1 MAGTRLREYAL
12 HAWLCAAREE
22 LRGERLRSWGVWL
35 LVMLEVLAALCLVQP
50 AVLTHGAVVALPL
63 VALLALAAVRM
74 CKEPKLLVDMP
85 LHLIWPSHFSRFG
98 LARPQQSAHGFF
110 VGSTLLRASCVAL
123 SFLALWSWNIKAP
136 FPEVT
141 SKWCLADVEPRFCIL
156 CWISWMRPGSRN
168 VNSEEVTDLEE
179 VSDGGVI
186 YRGQDWCQRARLKK
200 QQYSSA
206 WWQVQDSHGFA
217 KQKLTRFEACTT
229 CFRRCACQSLLIPQK
244 LQPSC
249 SADGMERINA
259 ENMSVW
265 EGWDSSWDGWFY
277 KPGFDQRV
285 MHYSGHG
292 HAFSPMAFFDLQYF
306 NVSWL
311 ETNIRLASFVQ
322 CVVMADIDETE
333 FWEAFVRRWGVHVL
347 LYLPPVSLALWGLL
361 ALALPMALGSSAW
374 SMLGGAPADAQL
386 VQAIEARAD
395 ALRRQIVQKQ
405 THPSRKDVA
414 MLYMNFVLF
423 CADLVSDWVV
433 LVEFALAG
441 EVGLAGAQ
449 TAIIVGPLLL
459 DCYRGK
465 IQVVEVLSGFNKA
478 RRKGFPGNAYMKALW
493 SEKSVEAPLSMAL
506 QWYGFLR
513 VTDARSRW
521 SMLASMALSV
531 YSMTSFCFQMFEL
544 GLYDMATGARPDDPD
559 QPDEPAPNRLPAPL
573 ESVILAAPEGLQ
585 RPMPLE
591 PPPGLPP
598 PGIRQPTHPTPLAPP
613 PGLFS
618 SPKKVGKQAMD
629 TE

>member
-1 MAGTRLREYAL
+1 
-12 HAWLCAAREE
+12 
-22 LRGERLRSWGVWL
+22 
-35 LVMLEVLAALCLVQP
+35 
-50 AVLTHGAVVALPL
+50 
-63 VALLALAAVRM
+63 
-74 CKEPKLLVDMP
+74 
-85 LHLIWPSHFSRFG
+85 
-98 LARPQQSAHGFF
+98 
-110 VGSTLLRASCVAL
+110 
-123 SFLALWSWNIKAP
+123 
-136 FPEVT
+136 
-141 SKWCLADVEPRFCIL
+141 
-156 CWISWMRPGSRN
+156 MRPGSRN

-465 IQVVEVLSGFNKA
+465 IQVGNENPPPLRETRSCISTSDKEGVKEYRPVCAVHCKTIRSLRSKMPLLRDQGIKDWSLSLPG
-478 RRKGFPGNAYMKALW
+478 RRGL
-493 SEKSVEAPLSMAL
+493 VRL
-506 QWYGFLR
+506 QQSS
-513 VTDARSRW
+513 T
-521 SMLASMALSV
+521 
-531 YSMTSFCFQMFEL
+531 Q
-544 GLYDMATGARPDDPD
+544 
-559 QPDEPAPNRLPAPL
+559 RLPRQRL
-573 ESVILAAPEGLQ
+573 HEGFVVGEV
-585 RPMPLE
+585 RGGATVHGPPMVWL
-591 PPPGLPP
+591 PPGDGRQVPVEHA
-598 PGIRQPTHPTPLAPP
+598 GIDGPKRLQHDQF
-613 PGLFS
+613 LF
-618 SPKKVGKQAMD
+618 PDV
-629 TE
+629 